1 MFSSKKRLTSSTVTV
16 GNEYVGA
23 FLMYLFAVL
32 WFIVSFSLR
41 RTLYHAKECTL
52 EESHKEESTS
62 GGSPAPNE
70 KLNVTVCRIGY
81 LESFFA

>member
-32 WFIVSFSLR
+32 WIIVSFSLR
-41 RTLYHAKECTL
+41 RTLYHAKESTL

-62 GGSPAPNE
+62 GGSPPPTE
-70 KLNVTVCRIGY
+70 KFNATVCRIAS
-81 LESFFA
+81 LDSSFA